1 MIQADAA
8 ALDGAPNHPLAI
20 RMGVIA
26 GLSHNIIIGLIMG
39 HFSVMLASAESRLGI
54 GGEQAALGMP
64 LILLGSSLSAP
75 LVGVLLAKY
84 SLRWIMVLGA
94 VLTVIGFAL
103 LGLTASF
110 PLYLLAYGL
119 FLGPAISLT
128 GSISPA
134 TLVTRWFTR
143 NRGLALGVVHLPI
156 VIAVLPVALNWFV
169 GSSGA
174 VASYLTLA
182 IVTAVILVPLT
193 LLVVDHPPGG
203 EAPAPEPAAQRT
215 ADGSFSVAQL
225 LSRPRFWAICIAAT
239 ASMASSVTLGT
250 LMLPMGT
257 AWGFT
262 RGESAL
268 IQSVMAAVGIP
279 GSVLFGWIVD
289 KLGGP
294 RTLALIAFNCALL
307 WALLL
312 LQPPYLVTMLI
323 MGLIGMHGAGAIPGL
338 SRAIAELFGQASFSR
353 GYGLNNV
360 ITLPFVGAAI
370 VGSAGVYTA
379 TGSYA
384 PALTAMAG
392 FFAVAALLALYAA
405 SGRAKAAAPSP
416 A

>member
-1 MIQADAA
+1 MNQADAA
-8 ALDGAPNHPLAI
+8 APDGAPNHPLAI
-20 RMGVIA
+20 RMGLIA

-39 HFSVMLASAESRLGI
+39 HFSVMLASAEARLGI

-64 LILLGSSLSAP
+64 LVLLGSSVSAP
-75 LVGVLLAKY
+75 LVGVLLGKY

-94 VLTVIGFAL
+94 VLTAIGFAL

-119 FLGPAISLT
+119 FLGPAMSLT

-169 GSSGA
+169 GASGA
-174 VASYLTLA
+174 VNSYLTLA
-182 IVTAVILVPLT
+182 LITAVVLVPLT
-193 LLVVDHPPGG
+193 LLIVDHPPGG
-203 EAPAPEPAAQRT
+203 EAPAPEAADKRT
-215 ADGSFSVAQL
+215 ADGSFTVAQL
-225 LSRPRFWAICIAAT
+225 LSKPKFWAICIAAT

-257 AWGFT
+257 SWGFT
-262 RGESAL
+262 RGEAAL

-279 GSVLFGWIVD
+279 GSILFGWLVD
-289 KLGGP
+289 KLGGA
-294 RTLALIAFNCALL
+294 RTLALIAFNCAVF

-312 LQPPYLVTMLI
+312 LQPPYLPTMLI
-323 MGLIGMHGAGAIPGL
+323 MGLVGMHGAGAIPGL

-370 VGSAGVYTA
+370 VGSAGVYGA

-384 PALTAMAG
+384 PALLAMAA
-392 FFAVAALLALYAA
+392 FFAVASVLALYAA
-405 SGRAKAAAPSP
+405 SGRRTPTAVSP

>member
-8 ALDGAPNHPLAI
+8 MPEGAPNHPLAI

-39 HFSVMLASAESRLGI
+39 HFSVMLASAEQRLGI

-64 LILLGSSLSAP
+64 LVLLGSSVSAP
-75 LVGVLLAKY
+75 LVGVLLGKY

-94 VLTVIGFAL
+94 VLTACGFAL

-143 NRGLALGVVHLPI
+143 NRGLALGLVHLPI

-169 GSSGA
+169 GVSGA
-174 VASYLTLA
+174 VNSYLTLA
-182 IVTAVILVPLT
+182 LITAVVLVPLT
-193 LLVVDHPPGG
+193 LMIVDHPPGG
-203 EAPAPEPAAQRT
+203 EAPAPEAAEKRT
-215 ADGSFSVAQL
+215 ADGSFTVAQL
-225 LSRPRFWAICIAAT
+225 LSKPKFWAICIAAT

-257 AWGFT
+257 SWGFT
-262 RGESAL
+262 RGEAAL

-279 GSVLFGWIVD
+279 GSILFGWLVD
-289 KLGGP
+289 KLGGA
-294 RTLALIAFNCALL
+294 RTLALIAFNCAVF

-312 LQPPYLVTMLI
+312 LQPPYLATMLI
-323 MGLIGMHGAGAIPGL
+323 MGLMGMHGAGAIPGL

-370 VGSAGVYTA
+370 VGSAGVYGA

-384 PALTAMAG
+384 PALTAMAA
-392 FFAVAALLALYAA
+392 FFAVSALLALYAA
-405 SGRAKAAAPSP
+405 SGRRAAAMPSP

>member
-8 ALDGAPNHPLAI
+8 VPEGAPNHPLAI

-39 HFSVMLASAESRLGI
+39 HFSVMLASAEQRLGI
-54 GGEQAALGMP
+54 GVEQAALGMP
-64 LILLGSSLSAP
+64 LVLLGSSISAP
-75 LVGVLLAKY
+75 LVGVLLGKY

-94 VLTVIGFAL
+94 VLTAIGFAL

-119 FLGPAISLT
+119 FLGPAMSLT

-143 NRGLALGVVHLPI
+143 NRGLALGIVHLPI
-156 VIAVLPVALNWFV
+156 VIAVLPVALNRFV
-169 GSSGA
+169 DSSGA
-174 VASYLTLA
+174 VASYLMLA
-182 IVTAVILVPLT
+182 IVTAVVLVPLT
-193 LLVVDHPPGG
+193 LMIVDHPPGG
-203 EAPAPEPAAQRT
+203 EAPAPEPEAMRT
-215 ADGSFSVAQL
+215 ADGSFTVAQL
-225 LSRPRFWAICIAAT
+225 LSKPKFWAICIAAT

-257 AWGFT
+257 SWGFT
-262 RGESAL
+262 RDEAAL

-279 GSVLFGWIVD
+279 GSILFGWLVD
-289 KLGGP
+289 KLGGA
-294 RTLALIAFNCALL
+294 RTLALIAFNCAVF

-312 LQPPYLVTMLI
+312 LQPPYLLTMLI
-323 MGLIGMHGAGAIPGL
+323 MGLMGMHGAGAIPGL
-338 SRAIAELFGQASFSR
+338 SRAIADLFGQASFSR

-360 ITLPFVGAAI
+360 INLPFVGAAI
-370 VGSAGVYTA
+370 VGSAGVYGA

-384 PALTAMAG
+384 PALLAMAA
-392 FFAVAALLALYAA
+392 FFAIAALLALYAA
-405 SGRAKAAAPSP
+405 SGRRAAEVPIP

>member
-1 MIQADAA
+1 MQADLAVP
-8 ALDGAPNHPLAI
+8 DGAPNHPLAI

-39 HFSVMLASAESRLGI
+39 HFSVMLASAETRLGI

-64 LILLGSSLSAP
+64 LVLLGSSLSAP

-94 VLTVIGFAL
+94 LLTVAGFAL
-103 LGLTASF
+103 LGLTDSF
-110 PLYLLAYGL
+110 ALYLLAYGL
-119 FLGPAISLT
+119 FLGPAVSLT

-134 TLVTRWFTR
+134 TLVTRWFNR

-182 IVTAVILVPLT
+182 IITAVVLVPLT

-225 LSRPRFWAICIAAT
+225 LSRPKFWAICIAAT

-257 AWGFT
+257 SWGFT
-262 RGESAL
+262 RGEAAL

-289 KLGGP
+289 KLGGAK
-294 RTLALIAFNCALL
+294 TLALIAFNCALF

-312 LQPPYLVTMLI
+312 LQPPYLATMLI

-370 VGSAGVYTA
+370 IGSAGVYTA

-384 PALTAMAG
+384 PALAAMAA
-392 FFAVAALLALYAA
+392 FFAAAALLALYAA
-405 SGRAKAAAPSP
+405 SGRPSAAEVSP